1 MRMRTMAMI
10 AAAFLV
16 LPSLV
21 LLWTNRTKHL
31 TVKEIVITGN
41 EEITTSE
48 IIKRAG
54 IWVGRTSMLF
64 SSSDAEENILE
75 NPWIERVSVRKFL
88 HGKVRIEISESEPFC
103 VVAPENRRPYYVN
116 SGGKKLGPA
125 EAARGLD
132 FPVISLGEKAGP
144 DMLLQAIEILGLSKS
159 SAVLGWSEISEI
171 AAGGGGIGLIT
182 VDRRFINFGKDD
194 MASKWRKVERIITHA
209 RKESLVEEYIDISSG
224 EVGVI
229 SYDS

>member
-1 MRMRTMAMI
+1 MSRRTMAVF
-10 AAAFLV
+10 AAAFL
-16 LPSLV
+16 LFPSLV

-41 EEITTSE
+41 DGITTSE
-48 IIKRAG
+48 IIKRSG

-64 SSSDAEENILE
+64 SSSEAEESILE
-75 NPWIERVSVRKFL
+75 NRWIERASVRKFL

-103 VVAPENRRPYYVN
+103 VVAPENRRPYYVDA
-116 SGGKKLGPA
+116 GGKRLGPA
-125 EAARGLD
+125 EAERGLD
-132 FPVISLGEKAGP
+132 FPVITAGGEIGR
-144 DMLLQAIEILGLSKS
+144 DLLLQAIEILVLSKS

-171 AAGGGGIGLIT
+171 AAGSGGLALIT

-194 MASKWRKVERIITHA
+194 MAGKWRKVERIITHA

-224 EVGVI
+224 EAGVI
-229 SYDS
+229 GYDS